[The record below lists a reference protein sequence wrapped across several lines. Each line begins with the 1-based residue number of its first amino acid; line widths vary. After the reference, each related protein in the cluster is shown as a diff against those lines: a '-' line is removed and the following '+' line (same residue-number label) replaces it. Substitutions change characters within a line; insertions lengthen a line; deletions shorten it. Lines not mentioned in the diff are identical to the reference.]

1 MRSPFK
7 LFLLLTVL
15 CCTLY
20 GAVTAQG
27 QNSAKTYQVSGTVV
41 DEEGNPAV
49 GASIM
54 VVGRTGMGTVADGKG
69 AFSLTVPAGSV
80 LAVSYVGYAEQTR
93 TINRNIL
100 DWFVQL
106 EVDENFLEDAI
117 VVGYGT
123 QKKESIVGAI
133 SAVFWSS
140 TVVLPPSTLIVV
152 STL

>member
-69 AFSLTVPAGSV
+69 AFSLTVPAGW
-80 LAVSYVGYAEQTR
+80 G
-93 TINRNIL
+93 
-100 DWFVQL
+100 FV
-106 EVDENFLEDAI
+106 F
-117 VVGYGT
+117 G
-123 QKKESIVGAI
+123 
-133 SAVFWSS
+133 
-140 TVVLPPSTLIVV
+140 PSDF
-152 STL
+152 